1 MPPPYMMSR
10 ENKKKKKREPF
21 LMSHLLQIL
30 NLSEGFFLVNKN
42 HIVGNPFERK
52 KISLLNFF
60 LSFSFSQIYPY
71 LSITTAII

>member
-1 MPPPYMMSR
+1 MSR
-10 ENKKKKKREPF
+10 ENKKKKKKTIF
-21 LMSHLLQIL
+21 NVTLIA
-30 NLSEGFFLVNKN
+30 NFKFIGGYFLVSKN

>member
-1 MPPPYMMSR
+1 MMSR
-10 ENKKKKKREPF
+10 ENKKKKREPF

-52 KISLLNFF
+52 KKISLLNFF